1 MSNDQLS
8 GGFSSVLGA
17 GRGRGQRTR
26 EPFDPTGLSEQQLD
40 QGERWMVVGV
50 SFYQQQLAAILRE
63 PDAGNTWTAR
73 LLPEPDNR
81 HDPSAVAV
89 EINGQ
94 IIGHLKREQARHWQ
108 PRLLALAAQG
118 KLATATAQVQPAVRI
133 QDNEEIIVVRIN
145 AVLAES

>member
-50 SFYQQQLAAILRE
+50 SFYQQQLAAIL
-63 PDAGNTWTAR
+63 